1 MLCDVCNC
9 MLCFCFF
16 FFKQKTAD
24 ELRISDWSSDVCS
37 SDLPTKWSDLT
48 DPKWKDKITVG
59 HPGFSGYVG
68 TWVVMMRKL
77 YGWEY
82 FEKLEENNPQIGRS
96 INDTVTM
103 LNAGER
109 AIGAG
114 PSATTLISASRG
126 NPLGRSEE
134 HTAALQSLMR

>member
-1 MLCDVCNC
+1 M
-9 MLCFCFF
+9 
-16 FFKQKTAD
+16 
-24 ELRISDWSSDVCS
+24 RISDWSSVVCS
-37 SDLPTKWSDLT
+37 SDLYHQTSACLVLITYNKSMVKEEGLSTKWSDLT

>member
-1 MLCDVCNC
+1 
-9 MLCFCFF
+9 
-16 FFKQKTAD
+16 
-24 ELRISDWSSDVCS
+24 
-37 SDLPTKWSDLT
+37 
-48 DPKWKDKITVG
+48 
-59 HPGFSGYVG
+59 
-68 TWVVMMRKL
+68 MMRKL

-126 NPLGRSEE
+126 NPLGLIYPEDGTLPIIPPSGILANTE
-134 HTAALQSLMR
+134 HPNAANRFMAFLPIPDTQPKSVVVGRE